1 MDESHGIRESDWTR
15 GRGVTRRAAS
25 ARLAAALG
33 MLASLGALCALAAVA
48 VVPAAMSGDAHAQAP
63 WPTRPVK
70 LVVPYPAGGNSDL
83 IGRMIAE
90 KISGPLGQQVIVE
103 NRAGAGATIGA
114 QAVARSPADGYTLLL
129 APTAVMAITHHLR
142 KVPYDPDNDFVAIAS
157 ISSSYGIVAARK
169 DLPASTMPEL
179 VALAKQSP
187 GKLTFGSAGT
197 ATATH
202 ISGEIVHSKAGI
214 TLLHVPY
221 KGSAEALNDLVG
233 GRIDLIYD
241 PVALAQVKAGNVKA
255 LAVTSAVRHPELPD
269 VPTLKEQGLEVPGGS
284 WFGLFAPR
292 GTPPEVVNRVAAEV
306 DKALAAPGVRE
317 QLVKFS
323 QFPDYRGPDAFAKQ
337 IREDSVFYKD
347 LIEKVGI
354 KVE

>member
-1 MDESHGIRESDWTR
+1 MAHWFKTAL
-15 GRGVTRRAAS
+15 VT
-25 ARLAAALG
+25 L
-33 MLASLGALCALAAVA
+33 ALACAGQGA
-48 VVPAAMSGDAHAQAP
+48 AQAQA
-63 WPTRPVK
+63 WPTKPIR
-70 LVVPYPAGGNSDL
+70 LIVPYPPGGNSDL

-90 KISGPLGQQVIVE
+90 KISGPLGQQVVVE

-114 QAVARSPADGYTLLL
+114 QVAARAPADGYTLLL

-142 KVPYDPDNDFVAIAS
+142 KVPYDPEQDFAPIAS
-157 ISSSYGIVAARK
+157 VSSSYGIVAARK
-169 DLPASTMPEL
+169 DLPASNMAEL
-179 VALAKQSP
+179 VALARKDP

-202 ISGEIVHSKAGI
+202 LSGEIVHSKAGI
-214 TLLHVPY
+214 KVLHVPY
-221 KGSAEALNDLVG
+221 KGSAESLNDLVG

-241 PVALAQVKAGNVKA
+241 PVALVQIKAGNLKA
-255 LAVTSAVRHPELPD
+255 LGVTSAVRHPELPA

-292 GTPPEVVNRVAAEV
+292 GTPPEVINRVAAEV
-306 DKALAAPGVRE
+306 DKAMAAPGVRE

-323 QFPDYRGPDAFAKQ
+323 QFPEFRGPAAFAAE
-337 IREDSVFYKD
+337 IRADSAFYKD
-347 LIEKVGI
+347 LIQRLGI